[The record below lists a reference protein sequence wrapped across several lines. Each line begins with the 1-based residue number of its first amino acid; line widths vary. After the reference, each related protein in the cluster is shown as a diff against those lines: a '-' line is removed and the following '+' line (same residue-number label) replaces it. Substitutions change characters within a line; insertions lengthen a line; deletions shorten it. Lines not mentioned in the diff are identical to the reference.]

1 MIITISRQAATN
13 GGLIGRIVAERLG
26 LHVFDRE
33 LVDEVARRMQV
44 DPHIVLQFDET
55 SCGQVQSLLWDW
67 RAGVNEETYARYLR
81 QALTRIAAEDQAVV
95 IGRGATFVLHCSNC
109 LHVRIVAPISLRVE
123 IYRSFFDV
131 TEHEAEKRIRL
142 EDREKA
148 AFVRRLFNGDIND
161 PENYDL
167 VVNLAGLTPEMAMEL
182 IIQAAKQRVAA
193 QLTVE
198 PKATLKQHVEVM
210 TRHRRPVRP
219 EVVERHRVK

>member
-1 MIITISRQAATN
+1 
-13 GGLIGRIVAERLG
+13 
-26 LHVFDRE
+26 
-33 LVDEVARRMQV
+33 
-44 DPHIVLQFDET
+44 
-55 SCGQVQSLLWDW
+55 
-67 RAGVNEETYARYLR
+67 
-81 QALTRIAAEDQAVV
+81 
-95 IGRGATFVLHCSNC
+95 
-109 LHVRIVAPISLRVE
+109 LRVE